1 MSELTIYRPKEII
14 RLPCEPQNQVNVVDL
29 RKSMTTRKETRRT
42 GYINVIERCYTR
54 IKRCGSVG
62 RLNCIFDIP
71 NVIIGLPIYDIIE
84 CKDVLVDNLRN
95 NGFYIQEDPLD
106 VRRIFIG
113 WSDECLELAK
123 LQQEVSSTNTSI
135 NAPQTRNKSKSK
147 PKNIVSFRQNNR
159 FKLS

>member
-1 MSELTIYRPKEII
+1 MALSIYHPKTII
-14 RLPCEPQNQVNVVDL
+14 RLPCEPQNQVNVVEL
-29 RKSMTTRKETRRT
+29 RKSITTRKETRRN
-42 GYINVIERCYTR
+42 GYVNVIERCYTR

-71 NVIIGLPIYDIIE
+71 NVIIGLPIYDIVE

-95 NGFYIQEDPLD
+95 NGFYVQEDPLE

-123 LQQEVSSTNTSI
+123 AQQDIS
-135 NAPQTRNKSKSK
+135 APTQQAKSKNKISNK
-147 PKNIVSFRQNNR
+147 PKNIISFRQNNR